1 MARPVAETVH
11 FLICLKNRGGKTGSA
26 QTWRGSQPETL
37 DFYHL
42 SRSCLALSH
51 PCLDAG
57 EVVRKG
63 RIRPTAAY
71 RARTRGVY
79 FSALLSLRVITPADP
94 RPVSQENPLCRVAVW
109 PRHSTYPARS
119 RRLARHALPGIN
131 TQPPQPAHR
140 SRSPLR
146 CGSYAAGM
154 EGGAQERTESLRGI
168 TAGKQQGITESRPPP
183 SLETC
188 F

>member
-1 MARPVAETVH
+1 MG
-11 FLICLKNRGGKTGSA
+11 CKTGSA
-26 QTWRGSQPETL
+26 QAWRGSQPETL

-94 RPVSQENPLCRVAVW
+94 RPASQENPLCRVAVW